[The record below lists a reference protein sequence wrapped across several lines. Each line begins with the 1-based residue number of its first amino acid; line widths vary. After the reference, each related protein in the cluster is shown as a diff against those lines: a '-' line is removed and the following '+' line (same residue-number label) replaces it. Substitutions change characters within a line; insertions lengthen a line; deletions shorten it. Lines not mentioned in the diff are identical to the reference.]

1 MVSGCFGVIRS
12 DFLVMAIAPDP
23 GGYLLLLST
32 QVEGLVAK
40 ETKTSSHRDI
50 EEVLKVSDSYLE
62 GPIS

>member
-1 MVSGCFGVIRS
+1 MVSGCYLVIRS
-12 DFLVMAIAPDP
+12 DFIAPDP